1 MVDRE
6 ARVGVLSQS
15 AVRAP
20 CSVFH
25 REMPVTRLGMIRI
38 HGPVTN
44 RCPGLSNPLL
54 QAPGSSDPIVN
65 SAIKPIPPNI
75 KILKRIP
82 CAAHDLAARRLASI
96 IDDVVRENSTS
107 CWDRLLRFLVCCL
120 RGPKQAG
127 HRRTLATLATQMI
140 REEGDPDQHPS
151 SKCSHRPSQQSWESL
166 AARISSKLEEGDF
179 KGAVRLPLPRTPS
192 GTLTRKPSQPSGTNI
207 LCPILTRTSPLHPSQ
222 AS

>member
-6 ARVGVLSQS
+6 AHVGVLSQS
-15 AVRAP
+15 TVRTP

-25 REMPVTRLGMIRI
+25 REMPITKLGMIRI

-44 RCPGLSNPLL
+44 RCLGLSNPLL
-54 QAPGSSDPIVN
+54 QAPGSSDRIVN
-65 SAIKPIPPNI
+65 SAIKLNPPNI
-75 KILKRIP
+75 KILKGIP
-82 CAAHDLAARRLASI
+82 RAAHDLAARRLAPI

-107 CWDRLLRFLVCCL
+107 CWDRLFRFSVRCL
-120 RGPKQAG
+120 QAQ
-127 HRRTLATLATQMI
+127 TLMI

-151 SKCSHRPSQQSWESL
+151 SNRPHRPSQESWESL

-207 LCPILTRTSPLHPSQ
+207 LRPILTRTSPLHPSQ
-222 AS
+222 ASCCR